1 MDINQTMEIKIKKI
15 PNQPTIL
22 SKISFVLGGVLIA
35 ASTLSL
41 SIQILS
47 TIGIVLGV
55 LICFT
60 ISYFGFTKTARK
72 SRTRLVTWGI
82 FGTTVFSV
90 VAATAFY
97 YALFQA
103 T

>member
-1 MDINQTMEIKIKKI
+1 LEIKIKKI

-22 SKISFVLGGVLIA
+22 SKISYVLGGVLIA

-41 SIQILS
+41 GIQLLS
-47 TIGIVLGV
+47 TAGIALGV

-60 ISYFGFTKTARK
+60 ISYLGFTKTARK

-82 FGTTVFSV
+82 FGTTIFSV
-90 VAATAFY
+90 ITAAIFY
-97 YALFQA
+97 Y
-103 T
+103 TISNID